1 MKVLFGP
8 NMMGLEQAIPAL
20 SQQFPTVEFAHC
32 GARQELPQSIADA
45 DVYVGWLDRDVFL
58 AARRLAWI
66 QSPSSGCDH
75 FLAIPELAGGD
86 VLLTSARGTHGAC
99 VAESA
104 MAMILALTRGIKDS
118 VLRQQER
125 AWAPREIRPK
135 MVELTGSTLGIIGFG
150 AEGRALARRASA
162 FDMRVI
168 AVDLYP
174 GEKPDSVSE
183 LWGLERLRDLL
194 RESDYV
200 VVTAPRTPQTRGLI
214 GAAQLALMRPG
225 AVRDHRPGGPGPGPA
240 RQAPGGRGPRRL
252 CARAPASRARALGR
266 RELAHHAAHRGR
278 HPVRV
283 PARPG
288 DIQREPGPLP
298 ARRAAPA
305 QPGRQT
311 AWFLR
316 ETALIV
322 PAPVLALCTAG
333 QRSMVAGL
341 TAGAIKGAG

>member
-150 AEGRALARRASA
+150 AVGRALARRASA

-225 AVRDHRPGGPGPGPA
+225 AVLVGVSRGGIIDQEALVQALRDKRLAAAALDVFVPEPLPPEHELWGVENLLITPHIAGGT
-240 RQAPGGRGPRRL
+240 QYECQHVL
-252 CARAPASRARALGR
+252 EIFSENLGR
-266 RELAHHAAHRGR
+266 
-278 HPVRV
+278 
-283 PARPG
+283 
-288 DIQREPGPLP
+288 
-298 ARRAAPA
+298 
-305 QPGRQT
+305 
-311 AWFLR
+311 FLR
-316 ETALIV
+316 GELPLRNQV
-322 PAPVLALCTAG
+322 DK
-333 QRSMVAGL
+333 QRGF
-341 TAGAIKGAG
+341 